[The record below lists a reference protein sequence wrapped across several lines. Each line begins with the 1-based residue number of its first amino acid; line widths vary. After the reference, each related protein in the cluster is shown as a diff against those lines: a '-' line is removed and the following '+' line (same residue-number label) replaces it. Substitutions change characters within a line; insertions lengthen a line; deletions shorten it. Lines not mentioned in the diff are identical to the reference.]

1 MEMRRKDRMLN
12 QEETIDI
19 LNKSEYGVLST
30 IGKDNAPYGVPINFA
45 YVDGIVYFHCA
56 KAKGYKIIN
65 IMNNSNACF
74 TVVDDVCLQPEKL
87 STKYRS
93 AILFGKISIVE
104 DMEEKKKGLEALIK
118 KLSPEY
124 MEVGMKCIDKNTD
137 NTCIL
142 KMEVVEMTGKGKKQ

>member
-30 IGKDNAPYGVPINFA
+30 VGKDNAPYGVPVNFA
-45 YVDGIVYFHCA
+45 YVDGAVYIHCA
-56 KAKGYKIIN
+56 KANGYKIIN

-87 STKYRS
+87 STK
-93 AILFGKISIVE
+93 
-104 DMEEKKKGLEALIK
+104 
-118 KLSPEY
+118 
-124 MEVGMKCIDKNTD
+124 
-137 NTCIL
+137 
-142 KMEVVEMTGKGKKQ
+142 